1 MECQICVVLEAIRY
15 DRIDKY
21 VRLVEEF
28 KRARSP
34 AVTKE
39 ELAKTLA
46 SIEAELNEAWKRLAA
61 RRESHPEVAAPY
73 NGSRSDLHRA
83 ICNHCAEALE
93 PEQSRRQIHS

>member
-1 MECQICVVLEAIRY
+1 MECQICVVLEAIRS

-28 KRARSP
+28 KRAKSP

-39 ELAKTLA
+39 ELAKMLA

-61 RRESHPEVAAPY
+61 RRESHSEVAALY
-73 NGSRSDLHRA
+73 NGSKSDLRRA
-83 ICNHCAEALE
+83 ICNHCAEALGPE
-93 PEQSRRQIHS
+93 PGSR